1 MKNGGSWKA
10 FARNPK
16 IFAYDICETGVV
28 FSKKKREREEHF
40 CPSVLHRSKK
50 MLDVLFSIYRGEN
63 ECFVYS
69 FHCESEGHL
78 YALEM

>member
-1 MKNGGSWKA
+1 MVGPEKRLHEIQKYL
-10 FARNPK
+10 RT
-16 IFAYDICETGVV
+16 IFAKQES
-28 FSKKKREREEHF
+28 FLLKKKKKKRKEHF

-50 MLDVLFSIYRGEN
+50 MLDDLFSIYRGEN

>member
-1 MKNGGSWKA
+1 MVGPEKRLHEIQKYL
-10 FARNPK
+10 RT
-16 IFAYDICETGVV
+16 IFAKQESFLV
-28 FSKKKREREEHF
+28 KKKREEHF